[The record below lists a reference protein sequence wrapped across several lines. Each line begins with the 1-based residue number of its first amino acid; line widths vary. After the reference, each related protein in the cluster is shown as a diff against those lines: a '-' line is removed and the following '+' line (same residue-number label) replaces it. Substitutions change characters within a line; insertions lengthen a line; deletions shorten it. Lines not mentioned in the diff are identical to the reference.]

1 MNLYNMSKEERQ
13 ECGLAG
19 YKWVTSEEAG
29 FTGQQ
34 MSKRIIKN
42 LELLF
47 QTWTPKPHFEIIN
60 VNKVQEDKLPHKL
73 LY

>member
-1 MNLYNMSKEERQ
+1 
-13 ECGLAG
+13 
-19 YKWVTSEEAG
+19 
-29 FTGQQ
+29 
-34 MSKRIIKN
+34 
-42 LELLF
+42 LF